1 MCPHTIYVSSYY
13 MCPHTMCPH
22 TMCPHTTCVLILYMC
37 SVAVGEGGRLHFIN
51 ISFFLKKNWARPPSR
66 RPQGLE
72 AVLRKP
78 SRCLGER

>member
-1 MCPHTIYVSSYY
+1 MSSYYICVLILYVSSYY
-13 MCPHTMCPH
+13 MCPH

-51 ISFFLKKNWARPPSR
+51 ISFFLKKNWARRPSR

-72 AVLRKP
+72 AVQRKP
-78 SRCLGER
+78 SRCVGER